1 MNEINL
7 ILDMDSTLIAN
18 FGQQI
23 KPRDHLQTF
32 LFFCFSNFKT
42 VSIWTAAEYI
52 WFDAVNQSLFQP
64 IMKNISKLIQKPC
77 NFTFVYVRPQ
87 GKIKYVIRPQ
97 TQIQAIFIKDLN
109 DIWNQK
115 WKFPGFNQFNTIIV
129 DDTPDTY
136 SHNYK
141 NAFYI
146 KPFVYNNTNDIELI
160 KLILYWNHVLFP
172 HYRANNSVLNIDK
185 HKWHLNENLDQ
196 AAIQYIYNAN
206 ARQQTPRITNK
217 QNNNKIK
224 II

>member
-97 TQIQAIFIKDLN
+97 TQIQAIKISTTFGIKSGNFQVLIN
-109 DIWNQK
+109 SIQLLLMTH
-115 WKFPGFNQFNTIIV
+115 QIHIVII
-129 DDTPDTY
+129 
-136 SHNYK
+136 
-141 NAFYI
+141 I
-146 KPFVYNNTNDIELI
+146 KMPFT
-160 KLILYWNHVLFP
+160 
-172 HYRANNSVLNIDK
+172 
-185 HKWHLNENLDQ
+185 
-196 AAIQYIYNAN
+196 
-206 ARQQTPRITNK
+206 
-217 QNNNKIK
+217 
-224 II
+224 